1 MTARTL
7 ATGMPPRAHVLVG
20 IVTVSSLLF
29 IVRLVRR
36 RQLRAKYSLLW
47 LSVGVGITLLAIGP
61 SILDDVSRRLGIDYP
76 PATFLLVAVTFLF
89 LVAVHFSWELSR
101 LEDRNRALAE
111 EVALLRMAV
120 GPPHSPADDERDS
133 NRT

>member
-1 MTARTL
+1 MPAGDFDSPGDPTAPRNNRDSWARSTSAADSRTAWAFLKERGTAWRSAGVPRPRSILWVDGLRHLSDTL
-7 ATGMPPRAHVLVG
+7 A
-20 IVTVSSLLF
+20 SLE
-29 IVRLVRR
+29 R
-36 RQLRAKYSLLW
+36 
-47 LSVGVGITLLAIGP
+47 P
-61 SILDDVSRRLGIDYP
+61 
-76 PATFLLVAVTFLF
+76 LVAVTFLF

-133 NRT
+133 NRA

>member
-1 MTARTL
+1 MTARL
-7 ATGMPPRAHVLVG
+7 IATGMPPRAHVLVG
-20 IVTVSSLLF
+20 IVTVGSLLF
-29 IVRLVRR
+29 IVRMVRR

-61 SILDDVSRRLGIDYP
+61 SILDDVSHRLGIDYP

-111 EVALLRMAV
+111 EIALLRMAIT
-120 GPPHSPADDERDS
+120 PPHAPSDETRS
-133 NRT
+133 EA

>member
-1 MTARTL
+1 VTTASVL
-7 ATGMPPRAHVLVG
+7 ATGMPPKAHVLVG

-29 IVRLVRR
+29 IVRMVRR

-61 SILDDVSRRLGIDYP
+61 SILDNVSHRLGIDYP
-76 PATFLLVAVTFLF
+76 PTTFLLVAVTFLF

-101 LEDRNRALAE
+101 LEERNRALAE

-120 GPPHSPADDERDS
+120 GPPPRGDERDA
-133 NRT
+133 NRA

>member
-1 MTARTL
+1 MITI
-7 ATGMPPRAHVLVG
+7 ATGMPPRAHLLVG
-20 IVTVSSLLF
+20 IVTVGSLLF

-47 LSVGVGITLLAIGP
+47 LSVGAGITLLAIGP
-61 SILDDVSRRLGIDYP
+61 SILDRVSRRLGIDYP

-101 LEDRNRALAE
+101 LEERNRTLAE

-120 GPPHSPADDERDS
+120 GPLPASGAEAAEPR
-133 NRT
+133 